1 MTKAGFMKPDETSRN
16 QDGLMCIMGLMMFYA
31 EQDGINCTSI
41 KERFLSASKG
51 QIKRA
56 IKWARQEQS
65 SFSAP
70 EDIDGLVSYV
80 GGSFLPG

>member
-1 MTKAGFMKPDETSRN
+1 
-16 QDGLMCIMGLMMFYA
+16 MCIMGLMMFYA
-31 EQDGINCTSI
+31 EQDGINCSSI

-70 EDIDGLVSYV
+70 EDIDGLVSYLRRE
-80 GGSFLPG
+80 FI